1 MSEKKVTARVRQA
14 GPLANVIDIEGEI
27 STFSGDELEQAY
39 NQAIEGNFRSVI
51 FNFSGLTYM
60 NSFGIGM
67 LVRLLVHAR
76 RDNKNVVGY
85 GLSDHYRHI
94 FEITRLDQV
103 IPLYASESIA
113 LAAAEPYDRSERE
126 A

>member
-1 MSEKKVTARVRQA
+1 MSEKKLAANVHQA
-14 GPLANVIDIEGEI
+14 GPLANVIDIVGEI
-27 STFSGDELEQAY
+27 STFSGDVLDQAYEQAV
-39 NQAIEGNFRSVI
+39 QGNFRTII

-67 LVRLLVHAR
+67 LIRLLIHAR
-76 RDNKNVVGY
+76 RENKNVVGY
-85 GLSDHYRHI
+85 GLNDHYRQI

-113 LAAAEPYDRSERE
+113 LAAAEPYDRPERE